1 MRPTPHLLSS
11 IRPALDPALFNR
23 LPTPNR
29 SRVLNSE
36 SLAHVL
42 ISNPGDNTN
51 RSLHVS
57 NISDALVA
65 AEVALGSTIDAPAP
79 PSGGGKCAATL
90 LFHLTLMNSGRLL
103 VVRLPMLLTAQTI

>member
-11 IRPALDPALFNR
+11 IRSALDLALFNR
-23 LPTPNR
+23 PATPNR
-29 SRVLNSE
+29 SRLLNSK
-36 SLAHVL
+36 SLAHIL
-42 ISNPGDNTN
+42 ISNPGDNAN

-79 PSGGGKCAATL
+79 EW
-90 LFHLTLMNSGRLL
+90 R
-103 VVRLPMLLTAQTI
+103 R